1 MPAEAPKAPRVEK
14 MSQTLGKLREYET
27 VFVTG
32 AEMTEE
38 AIAELFG
45 RFRDVIEKNEGSILR
60 EDSWGKR
67 KFAYDV
73 DKTSRG
79 AYLVLHYAAPA
90 TSVADLERSLR
101 NSDKVMRF
109 MTSRLGEV
117 QDVEARRADIEKM
130 VREKAARQK
139 QEEEAAAA
147 AAAQAE
153 QEGGASEARGDAS

>member
-1 MPAEAPKAPRVEK
+1 
-14 MSQTLGKLREYET
+14 MSETLGKLREYET

-38 AIAELFG
+38 AIKELFG
-45 RFRDVIEKNEGSILR
+45 RFREVVEKNEGSILR

-73 DKTSRG
+73 NRASRG

-90 TSVADLERSLR
+90 SAVSHVERSLR

-117 QDVEARRADIEKM
+117 EDVEARRADIEKV
-130 VREKAARQK
+130 VREKAARKK
-139 QEEEAAAA
+139 QEEEEAAAA

-153 QEGGASEARGDAS
+153 REGGASEARGSES